1 MGWRL
6 RSNGTSNNSASH
18 APSSN
23 RPLNSS
29 ASVVDLSQSFMQ
41 YSELETQ
48 TNNTDCQIPRRR
60 RCGIQH
66 GLSGRSNSIAHLP
79 YFTIDS
85 SNRLLVATL
94 PS

>member
-1 MGWRL
+1 MGWRF
-6 RSNGTSNNSASH
+6 RNNGTSNNSASN
-18 APSSN
+18 ASSN
-23 RPLNSS
+23 RNLNSS
-29 ASVVDLSQSFMQ
+29 ASLVNLSQSFMQ

-48 TNNTDCQIPRRR
+48 SNNTDCQIPRRR

-79 YFTIDS
+79 FFTTDS
-85 SNRLLVATL
+85 SNRLLVPTL

>member
-6 RSNGTSNNSASH
+6 RTNNDASNDSSSNVPPNGT
-18 APSSN
+18 
-23 RPLNSS
+23 LNSS
-29 ASVVDLSQSFMQ
+29 TSLMDLSRSLIE

-48 TNNTDCQIPRRR
+48 SNNTDGQMPRRR

-66 GLSGRSNSIAHLP
+66 GVSGRSNSIAHAP
-79 YFTIDS
+79 FFTIDN
-85 SNRLLVATL
+85 SNRLQVTTL